1 MLIMKVQVAD
11 SKYRFAWRMAR
22 ATGSFPKVEKQNQP
36 THTLLS
42 HYYHTNATALIKLLH
57 TVDI

>member
-1 MLIMKVQVAD
+1 MKVQVAD

>member
-1 MLIMKVQVAD
+1 MKVQVAD

-22 ATGSFPKVEKQNQP
+22 ATGSFPKVEKKNQP

-42 HYYHTNATALIKLLH
+42 HTNATALIKLLH

>member
-11 SKYRFAWRMAR
+11 SQYRFAWRMAG
-22 ATGSFPKVEKQNQP
+22 ATGSFPEVEKNQP
-36 THTLLS
+36 THTLLG
-42 HYYHTNATALIKLLH
+42 HYYHTNATVVIKRLH

>member
-11 SKYRFAWRMAR
+11 SKYR
-22 ATGSFPKVEKQNQP
+22 ATGSFPKVEKKNQP